1 MRAPLAAAP
10 RRRSA
15 AGALVVLP
23 APLAALPLS
32 ARPEPWIPVEV
43 SLRIDAAARRR
54 LQQQLPP
61 GVSAAPMALERT
73 VWACICRRVHAEAAE
88 LRRLG
93 CMDKACL
100 WEERL
105 RLCSQ
110 ARDRAIRARRQLYF
124 HARVQLQ
131 VELQES
137 ITQWNSGERLMDMLG
152 VTRWRDRDGEVEI
165 ID

>member
-15 AGALVVLP
+15 DGALVVLP

-32 ARPEPWIPVEV
+32 ARPEPWIPVEL
-43 SLRIDAAARRR
+43 SLRLDAAARRR
-54 LQQQLPP
+54 LEQRLPD

-110 ARDRAIRARRQLYF
+110 ARDRVIRARKQLYF
-124 HARVQLQ
+124 HAMEAEV
-131 VELQES
+131 QES
-137 ITQWNSGERLMDMLG
+137 ARQWNSGERLMDMLG
-152 VTRWRDRDGEVEI
+152 VTRWRERDGEVEI